1 MQMRMTELQIATRVV
16 PTMQRWPSD
25 ANTIAWDKLRSCVEA
40 LRSLVYTVDMHCTEA
55 ERDRDLSA
63 EGIVRRRG
71 RLGQQALAEL
81 ESFKPLQDA
90 IKAVESNLAFLEE
103 RMADLPKPTSNV
115 IEFMME
121 QELRGHISNQ
131 KSPFEFILRSM
142 GDRRIL
148 SAVLNAPPCLSGLR
162 DSEWGTVREKARTML
177 YPQEAEMQ
185 QWLKKAVTEVQEGSA
200 AARRA
205 LMERCGI
212 RVDGAQEQSSKP
224 QSLQTDQPVN
234 AEDTATGDL
243 SAAR

>member
-1 MQMRMTELQIATRVV
+1 MQMRMTELQIATRIV

-25 ANTIAWDKLRSCVEA
+25 ANTIAWDKLRSCVDA

-63 EGIVRRRG
+63 EGIVRRRA

-121 QELRGHISNQ
+121 QELRGHIGKQ
-131 KSPFEFILRSM
+131 KSPFEFILRSIA
-142 GDRRIL
+142 DRRIL
-148 SAVLNAPPCLSGLR
+148 SAVLNAPPCLSGLL
-162 DSEWGTVREKARTML
+162 DTEWGTVREKARTML

-185 QWLKKAVTEVQEGSA
+185 QWLKKAVSEVQEGGA

-212 RVDGAQEQSSKP
+212 RGEGTTQKERSQQQATQGEP
-224 QSLQTDQPVN
+224 PLEGRPATDQ
-234 AEDTATGDL
+234 AAATN
-243 SAAR
+243 

>member
-1 MQMRMTELQIATRVV
+1 MQMRMTELQIATRIV

-25 ANTIAWDKLRSCVEA
+25 ANTIAWDKLRSCVDA

-63 EGIVRRRG
+63 EGVVRRRA

-81 ESFKPLQDA
+81 ETFKPLQDA

-121 QELRGHISNQ
+121 QELRGHISKQ
-131 KSPFEFILRSM
+131 KSPFEFTLRLM
-142 GDRRIL
+142 TDRRIL
-148 SAVLNAPPCLSGLR
+148 SAVLNAPPCLSGLL

-185 QWLKKAVTEVQEGSA
+185 QWLKKAITEVQEGSA

-205 LMERCGI
+205 LMERCGV
-212 RVDGAQEQSSKP
+212 REDAAQKQPADKQAMQDSAPSK
-224 QSLQTDQPVN
+224 
-234 AEDTATGDL
+234 AGETA
-243 SAAR
+243 A